1 MREEIR
7 KYVEAGLGALSPSK
21 ARELARSFT
30 TGEGKEK
37 LSRAAQELMEWSART
52 RERVAEMIRGEVR
65 KQLKAMDVV
74 TRDDLDALRK
84 RVRDLEKAGTSGAS
98 GARATA
104 KKSTAKKSPAK
115 RSPAKKPTTPRP
127 PTSTA

>member
-21 ARELARSFT
+21 AKELARSFT
-30 TGEGKEK
+30 SGEGREK
-37 LSRAAQELMEWSART
+37 VSRAAQELMEWSART

-84 RVRDLEKAGTSGAS
+84 RVRDLEKAGATAPSA
-98 GARATA
+98 ARAAA
-104 KKSTAKKSPAK
+104 KKSTAK
-115 RSPAKKPTTPRP
+115 RSPAKKATTSRSR
-127 PTSTA
+127 TSTA